1 MLNLNGSGVALI
13 TPFNLDNTINYNKI
27 SQLIEY
33 HIKNKTDFIVVCG
46 TTGESSTLSIK
57 EKKELIRFVVEKVN
71 KRIPVIAGTGSNN
84 TSSAISLSTYAKS
97 VGVDGLLV
105 VTPYYNKGNEKGV
118 YMHYKKI
125 ASAVSPLPILL
136 YNVPSRTSLNLK
148 NDTILSL
155 AKIDNIIGIKE
166 ADTDIVKVSSLL
178 FKLQRSNLDF
188 KVFSGNDNLTLPIL
202 LLGGSGVI
210 SVCANVIPNQMHDIC
225 SNLDLE
231 LYSKYY
237 NLMNAL
243 FIDVNPIM
251 IKEAMNIMGM
261 DVGTLR
267 LPLYNTSKTNLSI
280 LKNEL
285 ESLNLINN

>member
-1 MLNLNGSGVALI
+1 
-13 TPFNLDNTINYNKI
+13 
-27 SQLIEY
+27 
-33 HIKNKTDFIVVCG
+33 
-46 TTGESSTLSIK
+46 
-57 EKKELIRFVVEKVN
+57 
-71 KRIPVIAGTGSNN
+71 
-84 TSSAISLSTYAKS
+84 
-97 VGVDGLLV
+97 
-105 VTPYYNKGNEKGV
+105 
-118 YMHYKKI
+118 MHYKKI

-136 YNVPSRTSLNLK
+136 YNVPSRTGLNLK
-148 NDTILSL
+148 NEAILSL

-166 ADTDIVKVSSLL
+166 ADTDIVKISSLL
-178 FKLQRSNLDF
+178 FELKQSNLDF

-210 SVCANVIPNQMHDIC
+210 SVCANIIPNQMHDIC

-237 NLMNAL
+237 NLMNTL

-251 IKEAMNIMGM
+251 IKEAMNIIGM
-261 DVGTLR
+261 DVGTVR
-267 LPLYNTSKTNLSI
+267 LPLYNTNKTNLSI

>member
-46 TTGESSTLSIK
+46 TTGESATLSLK

-105 VTPYYNKGNEKGV
+105 VTPYYNKGNEEGI
-118 YMHYKKI
+118 YMHYEKI
-125 ASAVSPLPILL
+125 ANAVSPLPILL
-136 YNVPSRTSLNLK
+136 YNVPSRTGLNLK
-148 NDTILSL
+148 SEAILSL

-166 ADTDIVKVSSLL
+166 ADTDIVKISSLL
-178 FKLQRSNLDF
+178 FELKQSNLDF

-210 SVCANVIPNQMHDIC
+210 SVCANIIPNQMHDIC

-267 LPLYNTSKTNLSI
+267 LPLYNTNKTNLSI

-285 ESLNLINN
+285 ETLNLINN

>member
-136 YNVPSRTSLNLK
+136 YNVPSRTGLNLK
-148 NDTILSL
+148 NEAILSL

-166 ADTDIVKVSSLL
+166 ADTDIVKISSLL
-178 FKLQRSNLDF
+178 FELKQSNLDF

-210 SVCANVIPNQMHDIC
+210 SVCANIIPNQMHDIC